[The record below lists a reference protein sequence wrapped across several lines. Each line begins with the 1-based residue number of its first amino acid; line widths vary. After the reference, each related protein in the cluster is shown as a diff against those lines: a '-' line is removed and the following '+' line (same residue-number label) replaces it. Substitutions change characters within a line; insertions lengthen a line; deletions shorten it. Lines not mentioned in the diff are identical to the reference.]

1 MKASPPTTDIGKVLK
16 LNLNQV
22 NKEVDMSQ
30 SESQSPELV
39 ENQEFINKRNQK
51 ALQKNLTVEEIG
63 LPIQSNVVGALNKQP
78 GKLQQK

>member
-1 MKASPPTTDIGKVLK
+1 MKASPPTADIGKVLK